1 LCGPGVNAE
10 SRADLVED
18 DYMIAK
24 DHYSLKAQYIVSE
37 GLSVQVYPVNIP
49 LMASRSMYRSV
60 QFCLKIAY
68 MIDLISLTLRILM
81 QINL

>member
-1 LCGPGVNAE
+1 LLCGPGVNAE

-18 DYMIAK
+18 GYMIAK

-37 GLSVQVYPVNIP
+37 GLSVYPVNIP

-68 MIDLISLTLRILM
+68 MIDLI
-81 QINL
+81 